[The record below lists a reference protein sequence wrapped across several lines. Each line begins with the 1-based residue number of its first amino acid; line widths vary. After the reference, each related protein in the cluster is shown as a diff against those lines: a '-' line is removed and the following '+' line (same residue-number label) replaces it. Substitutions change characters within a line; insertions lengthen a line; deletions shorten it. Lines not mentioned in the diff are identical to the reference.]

1 MSASGVFTPGPS
13 SYAFHLGRIEA
24 ESSANQVRSVQDQV
38 IEDMIERKKFGLK
51 KHGKEIMPEDNRDML
66 KETSEELMDA
76 LVYLKAESNVRAEL
90 KARIVELEAE
100 KEQLQDKLLYASSA
114 ERGLVSRRGAWIF

>member
-51 KHGKEIMPEDNRDML
+51 KYGKEIMPEDNRDML

-90 KARIVELEAE
+90 RNRIRELKKENRHLREEVESYQ
-100 KEQLQDKLLYASSA
+100 KEMHYPYS
-114 ERGLVSRRGAWIF
+114 